1 MLRRAVFFVLTCV
14 LTLLVFGFPLT
25 CSAQSDIP
33 VLGPHKPIAPR
44 ISAALF
50 ANQAT
55 MPRTIVGGPWLLD
68 PNMKSTLFLHN
79 NNEVTAFLATPVLY
93 LSNGRQI
100 TLPAVSVGP
109 AATVTVSIGD
119 SLLGQG
125 IAPYANLTGY
135 AEIQYNASY
144 DPLCATVVSVDT
156 VHSVI
161 FTYGFRSTAPVPMTE
176 KAKGHPTPSLSYPS
190 GPQRIDGVWWK
201 QSASVS
207 GFISL
212 SNTTAQSINAQLA
225 ITGADGVA
233 LGAYPVALSP
243 HTTQTVNLLELKSGS
258 STSGGAQITYT
269 APQDSLLISGGL
281 EDLATGYSATMSFR
295 PFVAITPA
303 TKTTTLTELGLMTGT
318 PDPMMLF
325 PQGTVFTPFSV
336 VRNVSSDPVALTPEL
351 FWMQAGAMHRQALPA
366 FTISAGQSSMMNV
379 PSLLQQAG
387 LTDYNGVL
395 NLTFK
400 TASSPQALIL
410 TSGSVD
416 NTGTYVFQVIPHE
429 VRESMSKTITYWST
443 GNGNDTMVTVWNPAD
458 EAQDYNFTLQ
468 YKDGAYVLPL
478 HLAPRATTSLSVASL
493 IRDQTPD
500 VNGVIIPTTI
510 TEGSA
515 RISGIHADNEF
526 ILVDMDAGT
535 YNVRKGTC
543 SYYCVSCNGAISALI
558 GEPVDFSMHG
568 SQQLN
573 FIVQQNTGGA
583 YNYSSQAT
591 WSSSNSGIATI
602 ATYGMASAV
611 AVGNFTADASADLP
625 LDGQECA
632 YNESCPDNGFMQGSG
647 GGTVNNYN
655 LTVTGS
661 TPVTFGGSGP
671 ITITGTG
678 FSQFTS
684 APTVT
689 MPGVTISNAI
699 VQSATTITATYQSS
713 CSATIGSSPSGLIVQ
728 FTAPDGTTPQGNG
741 PYSIVLP
748 NIPPPIIS
756 GAPQSAVVGQQ
767 IALTVSAP
775 SLPNCVTFYN
785 PMTGGQTFYPQWGT
799 PTGTA
804 VGGYTANNSSAS
816 VSALPSATASSYNFY
831 WTTPGNP
838 LQQTVKYYYA
848 AWGYGAWSPNATA
861 SVNVVGPTSATVT
874 VNTGQEDITPGLFLA
889 FGGVPTNIG
898 ISFAASATPP
908 SGYSN
913 SFEWVQLIT
922 HDVSLLTPSSGA
934 AVLTCTPT
942 TQPVANTGTGLDTE
956 FPYATGSTTN
966 DNPRIGLSATYKE
979 ISRSFTAT
987 MYLLWN
993 SGLSNSIPIPLGY
1006 VAWQSNG
1013 DAVLTNSGSNTWSLK
1028 SGSGS
1033 SNSFQTSSSLPQW
1046 SSFVPYTGGL
1056 TCH

>member
-1 MLRRAVFFVLTCV
+1 MT
-14 LTLLVFGFPLT
+14 
-25 CSAQSDIP
+25 P
-33 VLGPHKPIAPR
+33 VLGPHKPIAPK
-44 ISAALF
+44 ISAAPF
-50 ANQAT
+50 ANEAT

-119 SLLGQG
+119 ALLGQG

-176 KAKGHPTPSLSYPS
+176 KAKGKPTPSLSYPS

-225 ITGADGVA
+225 ITGADGIA
-233 LGAYPVALSP
+233 LGAYSVALSP

-336 VRNVSSDPVALTPEL
+336 VRNVSNDPVALTPEL

-366 FTISAGQSSMMNV
+366 LTISAGQSSMMNV

-395 NLTFK
+395 NMTFR

-416 NTGTYVFQVIPHE
+416 NTGTYVFQVVPHE

-468 YKDGAYVLPL
+468 YKDGTYVLPL

-573 FIVQQNTGGA
+573 FMVQQNTGVA
-583 YNYSSQAT
+583 YNYSSQAS

-632 YNESCPDNGFMQGSG
+632 YNASCPDNGFMQGNG

-661 TPVTFGGSGP
+661 TPATFGGSGP

-678 FSQFTS
+678 FNQFTS

-713 CSATIGSSPSGLIVQ
+713 CSATIGSSSSGLIVQ

-756 GAPQSAVVGQQ
+756 GAPQSAVVGQP
-767 IALTVSAP
+767 ITLTVSAP

-804 VGGYTANNSSAS
+804 VGGYSPQTSSAS
-816 VSALPSATASSYNFY
+816 VSPVSTANTNSTYTFY
-831 WTTPGNP
+831 WPYAGNGY
-838 LQQTVKYYYA
+838 QETVRYYYA
-848 AWGYGAWSPNATA
+848 AWGYGNWSPTATA
-861 SVNVVGPTSATVT
+861 TVNVTGVTSPLLTARTSVAATIDTLQGCSSSPGGTELVFGNISGI
-874 VNTGQEDITPGLFLA
+874 VPGCPGAGLSGTP
-889 FGGVPTNIG
+889 G
-898 ISFAASATPP
+898 ISFSASGNQPGGGSFIYVQLINSDSVSRTTSTGTTPCSATPGDDGSYPYQSGNPAP
-908 SGYSN
+908 SDS
-913 SFEWVQLIT
+913 
-922 HDVSLLTPSSGA
+922 
-934 AVLTCTPT
+934 
-942 TQPVANTGTGLDTE
+942 
-956 FPYATGSTTN
+956 PYAPLPITN
-966 DNPRIGLSATYKE
+966 TKVTRNFS
-979 ISRSFTAT
+979 AT
-987 MYLLWN
+987 MYLLWQSN
-993 SGLSNSIPIPLGY
+993 TANSIPVPLGS
-1006 VAWQSNG
+1006 VPWVFNATATQS
-1013 DAVLTNSGSNTWSLK
+1013 SGTWSA
-1028 SGSGS
+1028 SGGGGPVANS
-1033 SNSFQTSSSLPQW
+1033 SPQ
-1046 SSFVPYTGGL
+1046 SPFVVASASQAKNGFPTWTQL
-1056 TCH
+1056 AVPCH